1 MFQEEMKQND
11 IHGEDF
17 LCAAFI
23 GNMIAIETYITSGGD
38 IEYQAV
44 RGKTKDDVYPRVYY
58 YSSDDDDSYD
68 DDSDDDDSYDD
79 DSDDDDIDDDDVIG
93 TDIKTADADATAIDD
108 NIGQS
113 TIYRTLGR
121 VSEEIGT
128 SLYTLQISLFSR

>member
-38 IEYQAV
+38 IEYQSV
-44 RGKTKDDVYPRVYY
+44 RGKIKRRIDDVYPRVYY
-58 YSSDDDDSYD
+58 YSSDDDDSDD
-68 DDSDDDDSYDD
+68 DDSDDDDSDG
-79 DSDDDDIDDDDVIG
+79 DDVIG